1 MPKTLGRGKVYLKAT
16 IAKREPE
23 RYTAVTS
30 IEKLKEQRR
39 KALKVIMYCTYGDES
54 RDDTLNR
61 VYAVAGVW
69 GHQEDWDAIAGPWE
83 DRLGG
88 RTFHAADC
96 EFGHR
101 EFSDL
106 KSGEGKKIFRDL
118 TELVA
123 NSKLFGIGTAIN
135 VAEYRETF
143 PLDFEDAPYLWG
155 FGDVLHHVTELTSVA
170 LDKEQITEVT
180 FDRNEPI
187 EYNANAMYE
196 WMRVSKKLGRYLGDT
211 LSFACRKTVGIQVA
225 DLFAREVMKNLDSRL
240 SDSGRATR
248 LSFVRLRDT
257 KRFIVTSL
265 GKSDFESK
273 KKELSKSSY
282 RDDASLDAYRRWLDA
297 NRLKD
302 CLTNRIEHMKNIFK
316 NEI

>member
-1 MPKTLGRGKVYLKAT
+1 MTP
-16 IAKREPE
+16 
-23 RYTAVTS
+23 
-30 IEKLKEQRR
+30 IETLKEQRR
-39 KALKVIMYCTYGDES
+39 KALEVIVYCTYGDES

-69 GHQEDWDAIAGPWE
+69 GHQEDWDAIEGPWKE
-83 DRLGG
+83 RLSG

-96 EFGHR
+96 EFGHG

-106 KSGEGKKIFRDL
+106 KHGEGKKIFRDL

-135 VAEYRETF
+135 VSEYREIF

-155 FGDVLHHVTELTSVA
+155 FGDVLRHVTELTSVA

-187 EYNANAMYE
+187 QFNASAMYE
-196 WMRVSKKLGRYLGDT
+196 WMRVSKKLGRHLADK
-211 LSFACRKTVGIQVA
+211 LSFACRRTVGIQVA

-240 SDSGRATR
+240 SGSGRTIR
-248 LSFVRLRDT
+248 LSFARLRDT
-257 KRFIVTSL
+257 QRFIVTSQ
-265 GKSDFESK
+265 GKADFESK
-273 KKELSKSSY
+273 KKALSISSY
-282 RDDASLDAYRRWLDA
+282 RGDASLDAYRRWLDE

-302 CLTNRIEHMKNIFK
+302 CLTNRIEHMKNVFK
-316 NEI
+316 SEV